1 MRTETEVVVRLGEL
15 RPAEHLHPEKEGFL
29 IKVFFACSRSDTR
42 LFQLTAPTTPIAQTL
57 RISNIAGKELEF
69 WLCTA
74 HNKIVVSTLLHR
86 PMPQF
91 LYPLNSELRMKWLW
105 ISE

>member
-1 MRTETEVVVRLGEL
+1 MILLIFIMRTETEVLVRIADL

-29 IKVFFACSRSDTR
+29 IKVFFASSRQDTR
-42 LFQLTAPTTPIAQTL
+42 LFQLNAPTTPIGQTL

-74 HNKIVVSTLLHR
+74 HNKIVVRSILCR
-86 PMPQF
+86 PMLPF
-91 LYPLNSELRMKWLW
+91 LCLPS
-105 ISE
+105 